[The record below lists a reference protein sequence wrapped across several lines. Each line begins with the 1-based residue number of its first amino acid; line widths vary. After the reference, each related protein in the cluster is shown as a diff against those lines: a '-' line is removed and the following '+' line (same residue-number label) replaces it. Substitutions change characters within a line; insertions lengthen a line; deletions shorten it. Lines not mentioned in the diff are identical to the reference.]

1 MIGSIVTVT
10 VDRPLGS
17 YHPEHADLYYP
28 INYGYVDG
36 VFAADK
42 EEQDAYI
49 IGVYKPVL
57 EFTGRVIAVIH
68 RLDDVED
75 KWVVAP
81 ENVTFSKDEIKEMT
95 FFQEQYFNSEII
107 LYSLSENQEE

>member
-17 YHPEHADLYYP
+17 YHPAHPDIYYSV
-28 INYGYVDG
+28 NYGYIKGTMAPDG
-36 VFAADK
+36 
-42 EEQDAYI
+42 EEEDAYI
-49 IGVYKPVL
+49 LGVNEPVA

-68 RLDDVED
+68 RENDIED

-81 ENVTFSKDEIKEMT
+81 DGVVFTADEIREAT
-95 FFQEQYFNSEII
+95 YFQEKYFKSKI
-107 LYSLSENQEE
+107 SLI